1 MVSTKE
7 KVGGAIG
14 AVLLIL
20 ALIYY
25 VIYYLLGH
33 PDTGLAIYFCGVAIV
48 GLVAFLVYI
57 LRK

>member
-7 KVGGAIG
+7 EIREAI
-14 AVLLIL
+14 VTVILIL
-20 ALIYY
+20 ALIS
-25 VIYYLLGH
+25 VIYFLLGR
-33 PDTGLAIYFCGVAIV
+33 PDTDFVIVFCGIFIV

>member
-7 KVGGAIG
+7 EVREAIV

-20 ALIYY
+20 ALIS
-25 VIYYLLGH
+25 VIYVLLGR
-33 PDTGLAIYFCGVAIV
+33 PDTGLAIVVCIVAIV
-48 GLVAFLVYI
+48 GLVVFLVHI

>member
-20 ALIYY
+20 ALIY
-25 VIYYLLGH
+25 VIYALLGR
-33 PDTGLAIYFCGVAIV
+33 PDTGPVIYFCGVAIV

-57 LRK
+57 IRK

>member
-7 KVGGAIG
+7 EVREAVF

-20 ALIYY
+20 ALIS
-25 VIYYLLGH
+25 VIYFLLGR
-33 PDTGLAIYFCGVAIV
+33 PDTDPVIYFCGVVIV
-48 GLVAFLVYI
+48 GLVVFLVHI

>member
-1 MVSTKE
+1 MASTK
-7 KVGGAIG
+7 KYVGGIIS

-25 VIYYLLGH
+25 VIYYLLGR
-33 PDTGLAIYFCGVAIV
+33 PDTGPVIYFCGVAIV

>member
-1 MVSTKE
+1 MISTKE
-7 KVGGAIG
+7 EAREVIV

-20 ALIYY
+20 ALIY
-25 VIYYLLGH
+25 VIYALLGR
-33 PDTGLAIYFCGVAIV
+33 PDAGPVIYFCGVAIV